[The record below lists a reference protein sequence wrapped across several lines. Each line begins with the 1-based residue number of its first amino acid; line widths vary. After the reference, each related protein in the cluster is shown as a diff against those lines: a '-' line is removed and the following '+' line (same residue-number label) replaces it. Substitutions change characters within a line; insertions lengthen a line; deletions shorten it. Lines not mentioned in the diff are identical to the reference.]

1 MNILTIE
8 WEGKIVQLPSTEIEK
23 VCLELCAGLGPS
35 FQAVRERE
43 LRAALAKHKKV
54 SCGRYNLTIQDLS

>member
-8 WEGKIVQLPSTEIEK
+8 WGGKKVQLPTSEVKK

-35 FQAVRERE
+35 FQAVRARE
-43 LRAALAKHKKV
+43 LCAALAKHKKV
-54 SCGRYNLTIQDLS
+54 VCGRYNLTIQDLP

>member
-8 WEGKIVQLPSTEIEK
+8 WDGKKVQLPTSEVKK
-23 VCLELCAGLGPS
+23 VCLELCSGLVPS
-35 FQAVRERE
+35 FQAVRARE

-54 SCGRYNLTIQDLS
+54 VCGKYNLSIQDLP

>member
-8 WEGKIVQLPSTEIEK
+8 WEGKKVQLPTSEIKK
-23 VCLELCAGLGPS
+23 VCLELCSGLAPS
-35 FQAVRERE
+35 FQAVRARE

-54 SCGRYNLTIQDLS
+54 VCGKYRLSIQDLP